1 MSRANGGFY
10 GGTYGCTFYAILRS
24 WGWGYPYAPT
34 TGDTALKI
42 KFLANASYPQKNPA
56 NSLEHKAGDVYEG
69 EASYCRR
76 WIRRQVA
83 VEVADEK
90 PAKKPRPE
98 AMVPAPPAK
107 AESI

>member
-1 MSRANGGFY
+1 
-10 GGTYGCTFYAILRS
+10 
-24 WGWGYPYAPT
+24 
-34 TGDTALKI
+34 
-42 KFLANASYPQKNPA
+42 
-56 NSLEHKAGDVYEG
+56 LEHKAGDVYEG
-69 EASYCRR
+69 ESSYCRR